1 MVLTV
6 MAFNNFYMANP
17 DQKTILLEQAYK
29 DIKEICKTLQK
40 DSGSSNEEIKALLI
54 NLANLW
60 EEVDE
65 QNNFGFR

>member
-40 DSGSSNEEIKALLI
+40 DSDSSNEEIKALLK